1 MFFTTWRDLQGCAAS
16 STCIQ
21 NRKAPESILDT
32 VMWGLKSSKLKI
44 MKFMFQIWWICR
56 MVMPVIKIL
65 PKSIVAAGGKKL
77 HFGYIGLGL
86 RLATRI
92 CQRDSTCFWTKK
104 SFTVRYLYSRL
115 PTSQSIIKNPYRR
128 DTNISGC
135 FPSPPQKYA
144 RRTVFPKSSPL
155 SPFTIEK

>member
-21 NRKAPESILDT
+21 NRKAPERILDT

-44 MKFMFQIWWICR
+44 MKFMFQIWRICR

-104 SFTVRYLYSRL
+104 NIYCKILVQQIAHLSINHQKCLQKRHKYFWVLSITSSEVR
-115 PTSQSIIKNPYRR
+115 QKNCVP
-128 DTNISGC
+128 
-135 FPSPPQKYA
+135 
-144 RRTVFPKSSPL
+144 
-155 SPFTIEK
+155 